1 VGSTHLAPLEYKNGN
16 KPIPKGGHGVQM
28 AFFTMLGFRLCL
40 INRKKDGSKHI
51 EDIAKLCCALESGDI
66 EAVVVNSNN

>member
-1 VGSTHLAPLEYKNGN
+1 MPCVSYKKERWQIVTLAPLEYKNGN

-40 INRKKDGSKHI
+40 INRKKDDCDNYGNCLQRFEPIGS
-51 EDIAKLCCALESGDI
+51 
-66 EAVVVNSNN
+66 